1 MIQPDEEYERL
12 LADKQRVVDSLSQ
25 KLTGL
30 FEKNSR
36 NSSFMTNDSTSQQ
49 HQSTLRREEQSR
61 Y

>member
-49 HQSTLRREEQSR
+49 H
-61 Y
+61 